1 MESQSVLAMSSGS
14 KSSPHFESLRESHSK
29 QLTARAARNESR
41 RWRHVRKICVSTMC
55 WFPPLLLSPSLALSF
70 PLSSTHLWRSV
81 WRVAELTPTLCA
93 ASLSSPSSASL
104 SSRML
109 YRYED
114 GTSLA
119 NRWRMV
125 ANTRMCVSETCT
137 VYCLSVCMCVCVR
150 ARKLKCLLIALS
162 HMPEPAGRAA
172 HARLSQA
179 NRILNE
185 SLFLCVFCYFPYN
198 THIWFSF
205 DWARLVHFAYTMKWK
220 WNERHFDSRK

>member
-1 MESQSVLAMSSGS
+1 M
-14 KSSPHFESLRESHSK
+14 
-29 QLTARAARNESR
+29 
-41 RWRHVRKICVSTMC
+41 CVKYVCQQCVGFPS
-55 WFPPLLLSPSLALSF
+55 FALPPLLLSLSN
-70 PLSSTHLWRSV
+70 PLCSTHLWRST
-81 WRVAELTPTLCA
+81 WWIAEPTPTLCA

-104 SSRML
+104 SSQML

-125 ANTRMCVSETCT
+125 ANTRVCVCETCT
-137 VYCLSVCMCVCVR
+137 VFVC
-150 ARKLKCLLIALS
+150 ARKLNGLLIALS

-185 SLFLCVFCYFPYN
+185 SLFLCVFCYFSYN

-205 DWARLVHFAYTMKWK
+205 AWARLVHFAYSYTTKWK